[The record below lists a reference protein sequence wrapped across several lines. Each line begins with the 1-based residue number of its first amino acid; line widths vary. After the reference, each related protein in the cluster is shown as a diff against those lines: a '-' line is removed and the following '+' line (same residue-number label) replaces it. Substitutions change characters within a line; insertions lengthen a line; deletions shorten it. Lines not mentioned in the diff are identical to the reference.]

1 MLVAAS
7 LALDCLTRTC
17 GVQSCATAALVAI
30 YSTTSSR
37 AVQSCAAM
45 SRHAWCTT
53 ATRAMAVDKFVVAP
67 SLALHVA
74 GIVTVTRGCV
84 CVQFPIVGPMFSCTE
99 CEYVTLCLNCRR
111 EIERNRSLQSM
122 NKARPE
128 GEGSESAMTSATGA
142 SMPTSVKSEA
152 AIVVDRRHDYAD
164 PPHMYTVYNTA
175 GAELPACRLRTA
187 GANAGFVVPC
197 VGCDVH
203 RSAA

>member
-1 MLVAAS
+1 M
-7 LALDCLTRTC
+7 
-17 GVQSCATAALVAI
+17 GV
-30 YSTTSSR
+30 R
-37 AVQSCAAM
+37 
-45 SRHAWCTT
+45 
-53 ATRAMAVDKFVVAP
+53 
-67 SLALHVA
+67 
-74 GIVTVTRGCV
+74 
-84 CVQFPIVGPMFSCTE
+84 VQFPIVGPMFSCTE